1 MVITILYEIVFVSQ
15 SEILFKSVLKILLCC
30 NVIKFV
36 ESQTKEQ
43 KGKTMNYI
51 EALNYIHGTVKFGI
65 KLGLENI
72 KTLLELMGNPQEKLK
87 FVHVAGTN
95 GKGSTVAF
103 ISNVLIEAGYKVG
116 IYTSPCL
123 ERFNERIKVNNEE
136 IDGDDLARITTFV
149 KEHVDI
155 MISKYNIY
163 PTEFEIVT
171 AIAFEY
177 FYEMNCDIVVL
188 EVGLGGRFD
197 ATNVINEALVSVIT
211 TISYDHMDRLGDT
224 LEKIAFEKAGIIK
237 NKGDVV
243 LFPQGRDILEVI
255 EKVCEEK
262 NANLHIADFESI
274 RIKQYSIDGQK
285 FEYNGKSFEI
295 SLLGEH
301 QVKNAVVAL
310 AALKILR
317 DKGYKIP
324 DDSIERGLV
333 NARWPG
339 RFEVLSKKPVFL
351 IDGAH
356 NKEGAENLAG
366 VLKSYF
372 PGKKIIFII
381 GALRDKDVESIIRP
395 TVPLALEYITVA
407 PDSSRALSP
416 KEMSDFV
423 LRYCKRVSVSDT
435 IEGAIRTSLNRISS
449 EDDVICAYG
458 SLYYIG
464 KIRSFFKH

>member
-1 MVITILYEIVFVSQ
+1 MYVKYRIF
-15 SEILFKSVLKILLCC
+15 
-30 NVIKFV
+30 
-36 ESQTKEQ
+36 EQ
-43 KGKTMNYI
+43 KVKVMNYN
-51 EALNYIHGTVKFGI
+51 EALNYIHGTMKFGI
-65 KLGLENI
+65 KLGLESI
-72 KTLLELMGNPQEKLK
+72 RTLLELMGNPQDKLK

-103 ISNVLIEAGYKVG
+103 ISSVLIEAGYKVG
-116 IYTSPCL
+116 MYTSPCL

-136 IDGDDLARITTFV
+136 IDGEHLARITAFV
-149 KEHVDI
+149 KENADI

-177 FYEMNCDIVVL
+177 FYEMDCDIVVL

-197 ATNVINEALVSVIT
+197 ATNVIKEALVSVIT
-211 TISYDHMDRLGDT
+211 TINYDHMDRLGDT

-243 LFPQGRDILEVI
+243 VFQQGRNVLEVI
-255 EKVCEEK
+255 EKVCKEK
-262 NANLHIADFESI
+262 DANMHIAYFESI

-285 FEYNGKSFEI
+285 FEYNGKDFEI

-310 AALKILR
+310 AVLRILR
-317 DKGYKIP
+317 DKGYIIP

-339 RFEVLSKKPVFL
+339 RLEVLSKQPVFL

-356 NKEGAENLAG
+356 NKEGAETLAE

-407 PDSSRALSP
+407 PDSSRALSS
-416 KEMSDFV
+416 KEMADFV

-435 IEGAIRTSLNRISS
+435 IEGAIRTSLNRVFS

-464 KIRSFFKH
+464 KIRSFFKS